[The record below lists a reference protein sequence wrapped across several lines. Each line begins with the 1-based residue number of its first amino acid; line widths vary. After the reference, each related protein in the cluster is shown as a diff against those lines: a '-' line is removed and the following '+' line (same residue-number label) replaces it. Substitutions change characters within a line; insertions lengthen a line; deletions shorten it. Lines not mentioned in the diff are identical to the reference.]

1 MPDWNWEQCKR
12 NTHCRGCGKTMI
24 PGERR
29 LRTKKWVNR
38 YQHTFYYCEPC
49 GVKLGF
55 TVVNQVVEEVFPKE
69 VFPQMRPKRLLRPI
83 IEKEGL

>member
-1 MPDWNWEQCKR
+1 
-12 NTHCRGCGKTMI
+12 
-24 PGERR
+24 
-29 LRTKKWVNR
+29 
-38 YQHTFYYCEPC
+38 
-49 GVKLGF
+49 VKLGF